1 MRELILDIIKRL
13 SDDKKSKHIEPSA
26 VLYTEISTELHKAVQ
41 DELNTMVK
49 DGVIIFH
56 KTLNSVSFEI
66 KNK

>member
-1 MRELILDIIKRL
+1 MRELILSIIKRL
-13 SDDKKSKHIEPSA
+13 SGDKKSKHIEPSA

-66 KNK
+66 K